1 MPQAA
6 PFSLRRRAY
15 ERIREMLGRGQFPPG
30 SRVSTLELSKRLG
43 ISRTPVREALSQLSS
58 QGLVQEVPGF
68 GVYVQIP
75 QRQEL
80 EELYGMREILESYAT
95 AQAAKHIVD
104 TELAQMEVCCDE
116 LLALAKHLRSE
127 PAGHLDEKLLGRW
140 LRADERFHTILLAAA
155 RNSLLSKTAKDM
167 RLLSRTLDVR
177 RFEPAS
183 ITLSAAAKTYR
194 QHASL
199 VHALRRR
206 DAAAADY
213 WIKRQINVG
222 KERHLADVDAFF
234 RQARESSLGLTH
246 DDSHPAM

>member
-1 MPQAA
+1 
-6 PFSLRRRAY
+6 
-15 ERIREMLGRGQFPPG
+15 MLGRGEFPPG
-30 SRVSTLELSKRLG
+30 SRVSTLELSKMLG

-58 QGLVQEVPGF
+58 QGLVQDVPGF

-95 AQAAKHIVD
+95 VLATKHIED
-104 TELAQMEVCCDE
+104 SELAQMEVCCDE
-116 LLALAKHLRSE
+116 MLALAKHLRS
-127 PAGHLDEKLLGRW
+127 PSAGRLDEKLLGRW

-177 RFEPAS
+177 RFDSAS
-183 ITLSAAAKTYR
+183 ITLSAAAQTFR

-199 VHALRRR
+199 VRALRRR
-206 DAAAADY
+206 DAKSADY
-213 WIKRQINVG
+213 WIKRQINIG
-222 KERHLADVDAFF
+222 KERHLADVDAFL
-234 RQARESSLGLTH
+234 RQDQESALGLTS
-246 DDSHPAM
+246 DDVHPAI

>member
-1 MPQAA
+1 
-6 PFSLRRRAY
+6 
-15 ERIREMLGRGQFPPG
+15 MLGRGHFPPG
-30 SRVSTLELSKRLG
+30 TRVSTLELSKRLG

-75 QRQEL
+75 QRKEL

-95 AQAAKHIVD
+95 ALAVKHIED
-104 TELAQMEVCCDE
+104 SELAQMEVCCDE
-116 LLALAKHLRSE
+116 LLALAQHLRDQ
-127 PAGHLDEKLLGRW
+127 PQKHLDEKTMGRW

-155 RNSLLSKTAKDM
+155 RNMLLTKTAKDL

-183 ITLSAAAKTYR
+183 LTLAAAAKTYR

-199 VHALRRR
+199 VRALRRR
-206 DAAAADY
+206 DSAAADA

-222 KERHLADVDAFF
+222 KERHLADVDAFL
-234 RQARESSLGLTH
+234 QQTHETSLGLHADTA
-246 DDSHPAM
+246 DDGLSAV